1 MIKEVES
8 LFSLK
13 DKVVVVTGAT
23 GVLGEAFINGL
34 CSAEASIVVIGRNED
49 IAKQRVEEVIQ
60 AGCKAIYII
69 ADVLNEQ
76 DLIEANTK
84 ILKEFG
90 RIDALVNAA
99 GGNVAEAVVQPGN
112 DVFDLNVSALKQAF
126 DLNLFGTI
134 MPTQIFGREIAKNG
148 GSIVNI
154 SSISA
159 TQALTRVL
167 GYSLA
172 KAAIDSYTKWMAV
185 ELANRYEDKIRMN
198 AIVPGFFITHQN
210 RALLTNEDGSLTTRG
225 QAIISKTPFK
235 RFGNP
240 DELIGAM
247 VYLLSDASKFVN
259 GENIKVDGGFSAFSG
274 V

>member
-1 MIKEVES
+1 MVKEVES

-13 DKVVVVTGAT
+13 NKVVVVTGAT

-34 CSAEASIVVIGRNED
+34 CAAGATIVVIGRNEE
-49 IAKQRVEEVIQ
+49 IAKQRAADVIE
-60 AGCKAIYII
+60 AGGKAIYII

-76 DLIEANTK
+76 NLIDANAT
-84 ILKEFG
+84 IIKEFG

-99 GGNVAEAVVQPGN
+99 GGNVAEAVIQPGS
-112 DVFDLNVSALKQAF
+112 DVFDLNIPALKQAF

-134 MPTQIFGREIAKNG
+134 MPTQIFGKEIAKNG

-154 SSISA
+154 SSVSA

-167 GYSLA
+167 GYSMA
-172 KAAIDSYTKWMAV
+172 KASIDSYTKWMAV
-185 ELANRYEDKIRMN
+185 ELANRYQDKIRIN
-198 AIVPGFFITHQN
+198 GIVPGFFITNQN
-210 RALLTNEDGSLTTRG
+210 RALLTNEDGSLTARG

-235 RFGNP
+235 RFGSP
-240 DELIGAM
+240 EELIGAL

-259 GENIKVDGGFSAFSG
+259 GQNVTVDGGFTAFSG

>member
-23 GVLGEAFINGL
+23 GVLGEAFVNGL
-34 CSAEASIVVIGRNED
+34 CSAGATIVVIGRNED
-49 IAKQRVEEVIQ
+49 VAKQRVEEARN
-60 AGCKAIYII
+60 AGCKSIYII
-69 ADVLNEQ
+69 ADVLDEQ
-76 DLIEANTK
+76 NLIDAKNT
-84 ILKEFG
+84 ILNEFG
-90 RIDALVNAA
+90 KIDALVNAA

-134 MPTQIFGREIAKNG
+134 MPTQIFGKEIAKHG

-154 SSISA
+154 SSVSA

-172 KAAIDSYTKWMAV
+172 KASIDSYTKWMAV

-198 AIVPGFFITHQN
+198 AIVPGFFITNQN
-210 RALLTNEDGSLTTRG
+210 RALLTNEDGSLTSRG

-240 DELIGAM
+240 EELIGALI
-247 VYLLSDASKFVN
+247 YLLSDASKFVN
-259 GENIKVDGGFSAFSG
+259 GENVKVDGGFSAFSG